1 MPKTTLS
8 IIMGSRR
15 NGEQKP
21 WSMGLRLCNCST
33 VIAFFLVRYGFWYR
47 PEISATGTSAN
58 TAGVAPINIEVLQ
71 SSGNV
76 AHSNG
81 ASVLP

>member
-1 MPKTTLS
+1 MHFCQSKAS
-8 IIMGSRR
+8 
-15 NGEQKP
+15 
-21 WSMGLRLCNCST
+21 
-33 VIAFFLVRYGFWYR
+33 FLVFRYGFWYR

-58 TAGVAPINIEVLQ
+58 TLGISPINIEVLQ

-81 ASVLP
+81 KSLSESSFLNYMDYGVLCAQPIRST